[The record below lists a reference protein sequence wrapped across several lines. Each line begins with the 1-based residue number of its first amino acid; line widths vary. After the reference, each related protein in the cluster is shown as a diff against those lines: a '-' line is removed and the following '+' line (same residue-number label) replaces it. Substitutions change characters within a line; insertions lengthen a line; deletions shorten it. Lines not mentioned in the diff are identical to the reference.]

1 MKNIGIIYGGYSSEV
16 VVSSKSAEGIHSFI
30 DTLRY
35 KVFKVLITPK
45 KWVVV
50 SDDTEIPI
58 DKNDFSFKWDGKKTK
73 FDCLYITIHGTPGE
87 DGLLQGYLRMLDI
100 PHTTCDVLPAALT
113 FNKFTCNTYLKGFG
127 VAVADSIL
135 IRQGRE
141 YNPDDIRDKIGIPC
155 FVKPNAGGSSFGISK
170 VKTIEELETA
180 INKAFKESN
189 EVLAESFMQ
198 GTEIT
203 CGIYKTLEKDVVMP
217 LTEVISK
224 NEFFD
229 FEAKYNAEKVIEIT
243 PARVSKS
250 LTEKIQQ
257 ITSLI
262 YDILKCQG
270 IVRMDYIV
278 TEEKI
283 FLLEVNTTPGMTPT
297 SFIPQQVEALGMS
310 IKDVMSDVI
319 EDAIARSKKL

>member
-127 VAVADSIL
+127 VAVANSIL